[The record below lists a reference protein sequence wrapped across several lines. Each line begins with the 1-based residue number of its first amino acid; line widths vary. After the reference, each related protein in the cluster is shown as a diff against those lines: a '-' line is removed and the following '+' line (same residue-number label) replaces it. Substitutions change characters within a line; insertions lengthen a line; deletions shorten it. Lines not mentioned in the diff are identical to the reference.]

1 MNRNSL
7 PVLLACFFLVFSCTH
22 REGGKTRNDEFKLIA
37 EDVTRVIPELHS
49 IAELKSLFELTGV
62 GFYPEI
68 VNDPSRASKYTGKQK
83 TAANLGVYM
92 ADMVYVISTA
102 GENRAKKK
110 YSAILELAK
119 DFGFADEVL
128 NMTYERY
135 EEGNTSVE
143 EFYTLLQQSLENSSK
158 QMTES
163 EVSEVHSYLIYGNY
177 IEKLYLV
184 TSLLRYD
191 KKKLD
196 DETEAVLKRDLLA
209 LLTNQVSRIDE
220 MIFILDKYP
229 DQWSEV
235 VDLKDLQKLMDA
247 YLLANTKRDSL
258 LALSPQEIY
267 RADEVNDV
275 LDQIELLRRRIV
287 LY

>member
-1 MNRNSL
+1 MIKKCISVVIVSFIL
-7 PVLLACFFLVFSCTH
+7 FVSCTH

-37 EDVTRVIPELHS
+37 EDVTKVIPELHS
-49 IAELKSLFELTGV
+49 IAEIKTLFELAGV
-62 GFYPEI
+62 GYHPDL
-68 VNDPSRASKYTGKQK
+68 VNDPTNATKYSGKQK
-83 TAANLGVYM
+83 IAANLGVYM
-92 ADMVYVISTA
+92 ADMVYVISTK
-102 GENRAKKK
+102 GENRAKKE

-119 DFGFADEVL
+119 DFGFADDVL
-128 NMTYERY
+128 NMSYERY

-143 EFYTLLQQSLENSSK
+143 EFYKQLQQSLENSSK

-163 EVSEVHSYLIYGNY
+163 EVSEIHSYLIYGNY

-184 TSLLRYD
+184 SSLLRHD
-191 KKKLD
+191 NKKLEK
-196 DETEAVLKRDLLA
+196 ETEAVLKRDLLA
-209 LLTNQVSRIDE
+209 LLTNQVSRINE
-220 MIFILDKYP
+220 MIFILEKYP

-235 VDLKDLQKLMDA
+235 VELKDLQKLMDL

-258 LALSPQEIY
+258 LTLSPQQIY
-267 RADEVNDV
+267 KADEVNDV